1 VHDIV
6 LRGGTV
12 YDGEGGEP
20 YAADVAIDGDRI
32 AAVMPA
38 VKDRGRQEIDVRDLA
53 VAPGFVNMLS
63 WAIASLIA
71 DGRAQSDVRQGVT
84 LEVFGEGSSLGPLT
98 AEMRRDQMER
108 QADIRFDINWTTLRQ
123 GLDHIASLGTSVN
136 VASFVGATTVRVH
149 ELGYADRPP
158 DPDELERM
166 RGLVRDAMRGGALG
180 VGSALIYTPGTF
192 AKTDELV
199 ELCTVAA
206 DFGGMYISHL
216 RNEGD
221 RLLEAVDELIE
232 IAGRARLR
240 AEIYHLKQAGRANW
254 EKLPAVIDRVE
265 NARSDGLD
273 ITADMYTYTA
283 GATGLNAAMP
293 PWVQVGGFNAW
304 IARLRDPEVRARVAD
319 EMRLPGKD
327 WENLFLAAGGGPGVL
342 LVSFK
347 NERLKALTGRTLLEV
362 AVARGTS
369 PEETAIDLVVE
380 DESRVGA
387 CYFIASEENL
397 RRQVALPWM
406 SFGSDE
412 AAPAPEGVF
421 LRSHPHPRAY
431 GTFARL
437 LGHYVRDEKIV
448 PLEDAIHR
456 LTDLPARTLRLGRR
470 GRVARGYFADVV
482 AFDPRTI
489 ETRATYAEPH
499 RYATGMVHVLV
510 NGEPVLKDG
519 EHTGARPG
527 RVLVPTRGTARLS

>member
-1 VHDIV
+1 MHDIV

-192 AKTDELV
+192 AKTDELI
-199 ELCTVAA
+199 ELCRVAA

-221 RLLEAVDELIE
+221 
-232 IAGRARLR
+232 
-240 AEIYHLKQAGRANW
+240 
-254 EKLPAVIDRVE
+254 
-265 NARSDGLD
+265 
-273 ITADMYTYTA
+273 
-283 GATGLNAAMP
+283 
-293 PWVQVGGFNAW
+293 
-304 IARLRDPEVRARVAD
+304 
-319 EMRLPGKD
+319 
-327 WENLFLAAGGGPGVL
+327 
-342 LVSFK
+342 
-347 NERLKALTGRTLLEV
+347 
-362 AVARGTS
+362 
-369 PEETAIDLVVE
+369 
-380 DESRVGA
+380 
-387 CYFIASEENL
+387 
-397 RRQVALPWM
+397 
-406 SFGSDE
+406 
-412 AAPAPEGVF
+412 
-421 LRSHPHPRAY
+421 
-431 GTFARL
+431 
-437 LGHYVRDEKIV
+437 
-448 PLEDAIHR
+448 
-456 LTDLPARTLRLGRR
+456 
-470 GRVARGYFADVV
+470 
-482 AFDPRTI
+482 
-489 ETRATYAEPH
+489 
-499 RYATGMVHVLV
+499 
-510 NGEPVLKDG
+510 
-519 EHTGARPG
+519 
-527 RVLVPTRGTARLS
+527 